1 MSKAFILLVCPLIDR
16 FDQIQCSENNLFY
29 KMPKRRKSLE
39 SSEDSSTQNLKV
51 IVNVKG
57 NNILNLTSKV
67 IAHFMPRRRFSQ
79 GAVSALKDI
88 LENLDVNDGERG
100 EGKEGRAM
108 VDPEEFSSLSREEQ
122 LKVSILY
129 YIVDY
134 RVFCQILEQKSWVK
148 NIDFNPDS
156 SHVTYLSDSLLENL
170 QSVLLYCYYLVL
182 LRTIIDN

>member
-16 FDQIQCSENNLFY
+16 FDQIQCSENNFFY

-57 NNILNLTSKV
+57 NNILNPTSKV

-88 LENLDVNDGERG
+88 LENLDVNDGARN
-100 EGKEGRAM
+100 EGKDGRAM

-122 LKVSILY
+122 LKVSIL
-129 YIVDY
+129 DY
-134 RVFCQILEQKSWVK
+134 LGKA
-148 NIDFNPDS
+148 
-156 SHVTYLSDSLLENL
+156 H
-170 QSVLLYCYYLVL
+170 
-182 LRTIIDN
+182 